1 MAGNFP
7 RRGDFEHQ
15 ALVGFFLPEADQH
28 LLHQSYFGL
37 PLEGTYF
44 YGVMHTDDGAEY
56 AFIRKAITYTTRDI
70 SIMAAD
76 GTGLRVHPSSIQ
88 GARGCKVEREL
99 FEGRESFVGGS
110 SRGANFQVRLGDGDF
125 TWREQGAGECLLDIG
140 GTLAAPGFQVFVPW
154 RTKAGEGGEPGA
166 VGACFYTSTPYLAEG
181 TMLGKRVTGF
191 FAVDHSYLPNGV
203 GWNNSAIWMRL
214 QGGWNVFANEYED
227 GSIEWGHMSI
237 GADRFRFVAVSSADS
252 VLVNS
257 ASVNAEIT
265 WRDDE
270 FVDRITF
277 DVGDGQPW
285 EFVTDLNGKMVD
297 FSAARPGWSGHTGVI
312 RRVGET
318 RVLKRHWAW
327 QEVFPER
334 VR

>member
-1 MAGNFP
+1 MTQDFP
-7 RRGDFEHQ
+7 RRADFDHQ
-15 ALVGFFLPEADQH
+15 PLVGFFRPEADQH
-28 LLHQSYFGL
+28 LLHKSYFGL

-44 YGVMHTDDGAEY
+44 YGIMRTEENEEF

-70 SIMAAD
+70 SIMAAED
-76 GTGLRVHPSSIQ
+76 TGLRVHATSAQ
-88 GARGCKVEREL
+88 GAKGCKVERGYVD
-99 FEGRESFVGGS
+99 GRETFAGGL
-110 SRGANFQVRLGDGDF
+110 SRGANFEVQLGDQDF
-125 TWREQGAGECLLDIG
+125 LWREQGSEDALLAIS
-140 GTLAAPGFQVFVPW
+140 GTLAAPGFQVYVPW
-154 RTKAGEGGEPGA
+154 RTAEGEGGELGES
-166 VGACFYTSTPYLAEG
+166 GACFYTSTPYLAEG
-181 TMLGKRVTGF
+181 TMLGKRVIGF

-237 GADRFRFVAVSSADS
+237 GADRFRFVAVSSANS

-257 ASVNAEIT
+257 PSVQEKIE
-265 WRDDE
+265 WRDEE

-285 EFVTDLNGKMVD
+285 EFVTDPNGKMLD

-312 RRVGET
+312 RRIGET
-318 RVLKRHWAW
+318 RKLKRHWAW
-327 QEVFPER
+327 QEVFPAR
-334 VR
+334 V

>member
-1 MAGNFP
+1 MTQDFP
-7 RRGDFEHQ
+7 RRADFDHQ
-15 ALVGFFLPEADQH
+15 PLVGFFRPEADQH
-28 LLHQSYFGL
+28 LLHKSYFGL

-44 YGVMHTDDGAEY
+44 YGIMRTEEDEEF

-70 SIMAAD
+70 SIMAAEE
-76 GTGLRVHPSSIQ
+76 TGLRVHATSAQ
-88 GARGCKVEREL
+88 GAKGCKVGRGYV
-99 FEGRESFVGGS
+99 EGRETFAGGS
-110 SRGANFQVRLGDGDF
+110 SHGANFEVQLGDQDF
-125 TWREQGAGECLLDIG
+125 LWREQGSEDALLAIS
-140 GTLAAPGFQVFVPW
+140 GTLAAPGFQVYVPW
-154 RTKAGEGGEPGA
+154 RTAEGEGGELGES
-166 VGACFYTSTPYLAEG
+166 GACFYTSTPYLAEG
-181 TMLGKRVTGF
+181 TMLGKRVIGF

-237 GADRFRFVAVSSADS
+237 GADRFRFVAVSSANS

-257 ASVNAEIT
+257 PSVQEKIE
-265 WRDDE
+265 WRDEE

-285 EFVTDLNGKMVD
+285 EFVTDPNGKMLD

-312 RRVGET
+312 RRIGET
-318 RVLKRHWAW
+318 RKLKRHWAW
-327 QEVFPER
+327 QEVFPAR
-334 VR
+334 V